1 MRFLCDLAW
10 FVLSFIAFCSWS
22 TSGDLKNLRRCLAAC
37 SENSYRYGVMCRR
50 EDCSTVSY
58 SDDRSLCEI
67 CTKAFKASADR
78 MKATLNMT
86 DVEIKLIWRLEIDA
100 QSDLRRGR
108 YGRYGQGLRSRRECR
123 DLSQRQRDDLFYA
136 INYLKRNTSNPVGIS
151 FLNMI

>member
-1 MRFLCDLAW
+1 MRFLRDFIW
-10 FVLSFIAFCSWS
+10 FIVGLIALFSWS
-22 TSGDLKNLRRCLAAC
+22 SYADLKNLRRCLAAC
-37 SENSYRYGVMCRR
+37 SENSYRYRVMCRR
-50 EDCSTVSY
+50 EDCSAVSY
-58 SDDRSLCEI
+58 SGDRSLCEI

-108 YGRYGQGLRSRRECR
+108 YGRYGQSLRSRRECR

-136 INYLKRNTSNPVGIS
+136 INYLKRNTSSPVS
-151 FLNMI
+151 MSL